1 MEHIQEKD
9 EAREKAEAIV
19 RRLVEAG
26 YPTYFAGGT
35 VRDMLLG
42 EQPADIDIATA
53 APPDA
58 IASLFPKTIPVGA
71 EFGVILVIQEGEPF
85 EVATFRAEGPYPDG
99 RRPAWVRPADARTD
113 VARRDFTING
123 LLYDPLRDE
132 IIDWVEGRKDIE
144 RRLIRSIGD
153 PVERFSE
160 DKLRMLRAVRL
171 AANLGFQ
178 IEERTGSAI
187 RDRAAEI
194 QVVSGERIRNE
205 LVSIFTG
212 PRPEEGLRLLESY
225 GLLSPLLPEVSA
237 MKGVEQGK
245 EYHPEGDVF
254 AHTLK
259 ILSLLKQPTV
269 SLAFAALLH
278 DVGKPPTWNPGG
290 KPLFPDH
297 ARVGAEIGEEIL
309 KRLRFD
315 RRTRERIVKSIANH
329 LRFLDVRHMRPATL
343 RRFMAGHNFD
353 EELELHRLD
362 CLAGSG
368 DLSNWE
374 FVVEK
379 RKELELEPL
388 PEPPLLR
395 GRDLLRLGF
404 APGPR
409 MGEIL
414 EEVEEKRLE
423 GALRSAEDAER
434 WVRRHYGTSL
444 PYRG

>member
-9 EAREKAEAIV
+9 STREKAERIV
-19 RRLVEAG
+19 RSLVEAG

-53 APPDA
+53 APPGA

-113 VARRDFTING
+113 VERRDFTING
-123 LLYDPLRDE
+123 LLFDPLRNE
-132 IIDWVEGRKDIE
+132 ITDWVEGRKDIE
-144 RRLIRSIGD
+144 RRLIRSIGN

-194 QVVSGERIRNE
+194 QAVSGERIRNE

-212 PRPEEGLRLLESY
+212 PHPEEGLRLLESY

-237 MKGVEQGK
+237 MKGVEQSK

-259 ILSLLKQPTV
+259 ILSLLKRPTV
-269 SLAFAALLH
+269 SLAWAALLH

-290 KPLFPDH
+290 RPLFPDH
-297 ARVGAEIGEEIL
+297 AR
-309 KRLRFD
+309 
-315 RRTRERIVKSIANH
+315 
-329 LRFLDVRHMRPATL
+329 
-343 RRFMAGHNFD
+343 
-353 EELELHRLD
+353 
-362 CLAGSG
+362 
-368 DLSNWE
+368 
-374 FVVEK
+374 
-379 RKELELEPL
+379 
-388 PEPPLLR
+388 
-395 GRDLLRLGF
+395 
-404 APGPR
+404 
-409 MGEIL
+409 
-414 EEVEEKRLE
+414 
-423 GALRSAEDAER
+423 
-434 WVRRHYGTSL
+434 
-444 PYRG
+444 

>member
-1 MEHIQEKD
+1 MSGAENQREKD
-9 EAREKAEAIV
+9 KRREKAVTIV

-42 EQPADIDIATA
+42 EPPADIDIATA
-53 APPDA
+53 ASPDA
-58 IASLFPKTIPVGA
+58 IASLFPRTIPVGA
-71 EFGVILVIQEGEPF
+71 EFGVILVVQEGEPF

-113 VARRDFTING
+113 VERRDFTING
-123 LLYDPLRDE
+123 LLFDPLQE
-132 IIDWVEGRKDIE
+132 KIIDWVEGRKDIE

-153 PVERFSE
+153 PIERFSE

-171 AANLGFQ
+171 AANLGFR
-178 IEERTGSAI
+178 IEESTGVAI

-194 QVVSGERIRNE
+194 QAVSGERIRNE

-212 PRPEEGLRLLESY
+212 PHPDEGLLLLERY

-237 MKGVEQGK
+237 MKGIEQGK
-245 EYHPEGDVF
+245 DYHPEGDVF

-278 DVGKPPTWNPGG
+278 DVGKPPAWHPGG
-290 KPLFPDH
+290 RPLFPDH
-297 ARVGAEIGEEIL
+297 ARVGAEMSQEIL

-329 LRFLDVRHMRPATL
+329 LHFLDVRRMRAATL
-343 RRFMAGHNFD
+343 RRFMASHNFD

-379 RKELELEPL
+379 RKELALEPL
-388 PEPPLLR
+388 PEAPLLR

-404 APGPR
+404 VPGPR

-423 GALRSAEDAER
+423 GALKSAEEAER
-434 WVRRHYGTSL
+434 WVKENYSH
-444 PYRG
+444 

>member
-1 MEHIQEKD
+1 MRGSDDSQETAAKRD
-9 EAREKAEAIV
+9 KAEAIV
-19 RRLVEAG
+19 QTLVEAG
-26 YPTYFAGGT
+26 YPSYFAGGT

-42 EQPADIDIATA
+42 GPPADIDIATA
-53 APPDA
+53 APPET

-71 EFGVILVIQEGEPF
+71 EFGVILVIEEGEPF

-99 RRPAWVRPADARTD
+99 RRPAWVKPADARTD

-123 LLYDPLRDE
+123 LLFDPLQDE

-153 PVERFSE
+153 PGERFSE

-171 AANLGFQ
+171 AANLGFR
-178 IEERTGSAI
+178 IEEHTGAAI
-187 RDRAAEI
+187 RERATEI
-194 QVVSGERIRNE
+194 QVVSGERIRKE
-205 LVSIFTG
+205 LVGIFTG
-212 PRPEEGLRLLESY
+212 PHPAEGLGLLERY

-245 EYHPEGDVF
+245 DYHPEGDVF

-259 ILSLLKQPTV
+259 ILSLLSRPTV

-290 KPLFPDH
+290 RPLFPDH
-297 ARVGAEIGEEIL
+297 ARVGAEMSQEIL

-315 RRTRERIVKSIANH
+315 RRTRERIVKSVANH
-329 LRFLDVRHMRPATL
+329 LRFLDVRRMREATL
-343 RRFMAGHNFD
+343 RRFMASHNFD

-374 FVVEK
+374 FVVQK

-388 PEPPLLR
+388 PAPPLLR

-404 APGPR
+404 APGPK

-423 GALRSAEDAER
+423 GALRSAEEAER
-434 WVRRHYGTSL
+434 WVKEN
-444 PYRG
+444 YRP